1 MEHKFKC
8 FLVSMRTQ
16 HDTIDFDADSV
27 DEAVRIAAMK
37 IGNTIDDWE
46 LRFQFSGSNND
57 DPMEGLIATYRAS
70 PWSLSIHENREE

>member
-8 FLVSMRTQ
+8 FLVSMRIQ

-27 DEAVRIAAMK
+27 DEAVRTAALK

-46 LRFQFSGSNND
+46 RCFQFSGSNND
-57 DPMEGLIATYRAS
+57 DPMEGLIATYRAY